1 MASQMIA
8 EEDLD
13 FHMAYENEDEM
24 GMLCREFEGCVGSWK
39 KITVDFGR

>member
-24 GMLCREFEGCVGSWK
+24 GDAVQG
-39 KITVDFGR
+39 I

>member
-24 GMLCREFEGCVGSWK
+24 GDAVREFKGN
-39 KITVDFGR
+39 

>member
-13 FHMAYENEDEM
+13 FHMAYENE
-24 GMLCREFEGCVGSWK
+24 
-39 KITVDFGR
+39 GRDGDAVQGI

>member
-13 FHMAYENEDEM
+13 FDIWSYENE
-24 GMLCREFEGCVGSWK
+24 
-39 KITVDFGR
+39 GRDGDAVQGI